1 MNSTDFHDLHIE
13 SEQFHVFNSFSGM
26 ENIPSPT
33 PSEGDVEDQFE
44 RDAAERDAAERD
56 TAERD
61 ADQLGVEVSI
71 RDAFEFNEFRNI
83 STPMGS
89 DTEEQVENLDDT
101 LIRNFERSFESDDM
115 IVDETQSGRPEE
127 YEKDE
132 HIGSGNYEDVKN
144 GDVEDEHVVDED
156 IEMASI
162 RNQNVH
168 SETHGT
174 EEE

>member
-1 MNSTDFHDLHIE
+1 MNTTDFHDLHIE
-13 SEQFHVFNSFSGM
+13 SEQFHVLNSFSGM

-44 RDAAERDAAERD
+44 RDLTERDAG
-56 TAERD
+56 
-61 ADQLGVEVSI
+61 QLGVGVSI

-89 DTEEQVENLDDT
+89 DTEEQVETLNDT
-101 LIRNFERSFESDDM
+101 LILIFERSFESDDM
-115 IVDETQSGRPEE
+115 TVDETQSGRREE
-127 YEKDE
+127 YENDE
-132 HIGSGNYEDVKN
+132 NVGSGNYEDVKQ

-162 RNQNVH
+162 RNQNVDP
-168 SETHGT
+168 ETHGT

>member
-1 MNSTDFHDLHIE
+1 MNTTDFHDLNIE

-44 RDAAERDAAERD
+44 RDAAERDA
-56 TAERD
+56 
-61 ADQLGVEVSI
+61 DQLGVEVSI

-89 DTEEQVENLDDT
+89 DTEEQVETLDET

-115 IVDETQSGRPEE
+115 TVDETQSGRPEE
-127 YEKDE
+127 YENDE
-132 HIGSGNYEDVKN
+132 NVGSGNYEDVKQ

-162 RNQNVH
+162 RHQNVD